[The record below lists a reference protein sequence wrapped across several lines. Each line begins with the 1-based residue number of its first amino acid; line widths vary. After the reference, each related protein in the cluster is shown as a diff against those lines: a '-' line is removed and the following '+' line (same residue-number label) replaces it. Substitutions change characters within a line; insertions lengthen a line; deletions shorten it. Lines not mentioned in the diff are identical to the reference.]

1 MQDSHDLVSSL
12 NPPRH
17 AEIGILPVETLGRVF
32 GLLSA
37 ENVNPPYQWLTVTH
51 VCRYWRT
58 TALEAPE
65 LWTRLLTL
73 RRAYIAFF
81 LERSKQMPLDIECF
95 KGSSDVWAER
105 EEAAPTAMDMI
116 LPHAHR
122 FRTVILDAS
131 FSIPFF
137 AHAFPRGA
145 PLLEVLSADFFRR
158 VETPDSVPTILAQGL
173 PALRHLSLFR
183 FPFMGI
189 ADIRCRC
196 LRSLE
201 VTDPVISLSPDS
213 WVSFLIE
220 TPLLERLDLSNAI
233 SPLQPDVEN
242 LNSPIEPETQ
252 AILPR
257 LSTFHLV
264 QTQTDSGA
272 IALLRRV
279 VPSTDVEVG
288 FTGAEDTPLVGNLEV
303 LGALEA
309 MLKTTGHITPPVSL
323 NIHIRFKR
331 FHVTLWDTPMV
342 FNSRCAS
349 ESLGDDAAKP
359 RPILDLKL
367 RADGN
372 IRSRI
377 CQMLCNT
384 FELSHLQSL
393 EFADSLDDVA
403 DISPFSAQ
411 QTIRELRNL
420 FGQMVSLRRLLLMC
434 ALSGEYAGLLLGNI
448 HEDIPSTQRTLFP
461 RLEDVTILK
470 DLSLEHRFDHDAL
483 RHSIQLRS
491 SSDIAVRTV
500 HLCYSTDDDIQHLRQ
515 LKPFVSVV
523 ECCVPIISKR
533 YVTGMQ
539 IQTL

>member
-1 MQDSHDLVSSL
+1 MQDSHDLVSPL
-12 NPPRH
+12 NPSRH
-17 AEIGILPVETLGRVF
+17 AEIGMLPVETLGRVF
-32 GLLSA
+32 GLMSA
-37 ENVNPPYQWLTVTH
+37 DNVSPPYEWLTVTH

-65 LWTRLLTL
+65 LWTRILTL
-73 RRAYIAFF
+73 RRVYIAAF

-95 KGSSDVWAER
+95 KGSSEVLAER
-105 EEAAPTAMDMI
+105 EDEAAPTAMDMI

-122 FRTVILDAS
+122 FRTVTLDTS
-131 FSIPFF
+131 FSTPFF

-158 VETPDSVPTILAQGL
+158 VEDPDSVPKILAKGL

-183 FPFMGI
+183 FPFMGL

-220 TPLLERLDLSNAI
+220 TPLLEKLDLSNAI
-233 SPLQPDVEN
+233 SPLQPDAET
-242 LNSPIEPETQ
+242 LSSPIEPETQ
-252 AILPR
+252 AILPH

-264 QTQTDSGA
+264 QTQADSGA
-272 IALLRRV
+272 IAVLRRV
-279 VPSTDVEVG
+279 IPSTDVVIE
-288 FTGAEDTPLVGNLEV
+288 FTGADDTPLVGNLEV
-303 LGALEA
+303 LGAIEA
-309 MLKTTGHITPPVSL
+309 TLKTRGHITPPVSL
-323 NIHIRFKR
+323 SIHIRFKR
-331 FHVTLWDTPMV
+331 FHVTLWDTPV
-342 FNSRCAS
+342 AFNSRCA
-349 ESLGDDAAKP
+349 SLGDDAAKP

-367 RADGN
+367 RADGH
-372 IRSRI
+372 IRSRV

-393 EFADSLDDVA
+393 EFSDSLDDVA
-403 DISPFSAQ
+403 DISPSSAHQ
-411 QTIRELRNL
+411 AIRELRDL
-420 FGQMVSLRRLLLMC
+420 FGQMVNLRRLLLVC

-448 HEDIPSTQRTLFP
+448 HEDIPSTQRTFFP
-461 RLEDVTILK
+461 RLENVTILK

-483 RHSIQLRS
+483 KHSIQLRS

-523 ECCVPIISKR
+523 ECCVPTISKR